1 MKDGGTT
8 LEFGVDYTV
17 ECMDNISAG
26 TAKMTITGMGYYA
39 GSISKAFKITPKVT
53 RYAAIQILEDENGKR
68 AEIAGE
74 YDGPDAVNITE
85 DIENVAVTF
94 NRTFKQSGFATIV
107 LPFDYDAN
115 DLEGVKSI
123 IEFTGMR
130 RKANG
135 DTTVG
140 MSYVWCNKDVQ
151 DSLEKLATA
160 AKKKCLEENGE
171 NCEDLGKFE
180 HCNEQDYYANAG
192 KMVAYTPYMVQM
204 GTANISFKSNVT
216 LKKTI
221 TPEARVGDWVF
232 RGTLESHVW
241 TDDETKDGKIWAFA
255 GKVQQSAKYVGQF
268 VKLGGGASAT
278 ALKAYMIC
286 EPKQQNPVQQV
297 RKYVYNAYPT
307 SSSGDRVFAPVSR
320 LAAANPPALA
330 GVETSS
336 LESLDVVIVSRDQN
350 KSEERTT
357 IIGSKGKRTGE
368 IRMNRNRGMFDLKGR
383 RVNESKKAK
392 GVYYKR

>member
-1 MKDGGTT
+1 
-8 LEFGVDYTV
+8 
-17 ECMDNISAG
+17 
-26 TAKMTITGMGYYA
+26 
-39 GSISKAFKITPKVT
+39 
-53 RYAAIQILEDENGKR
+53 
-68 AEIAGE
+68 
-74 YDGPDAVNITE
+74 
-85 DIENVAVTF
+85 
-94 NRTFKQSGFATIV
+94 
-107 LPFDYDAN
+107 
-115 DLEGVKSI
+115 
-123 IEFTGMR
+123 
-130 RKANG
+130 
-135 DTTVG
+135 
-140 MSYVWCNKDVQ
+140 
-151 DSLEKLATA
+151 
-160 AKKKCLEENGE
+160 
-171 NCEDLGKFE
+171 
-180 HCNEQDYYANAG
+180 
-192 KMVAYTPYMVQM
+192 MVQM